1 MIHIL
6 LASVP
11 EVLSLKSFR
20 GEKEQLLC
28 IKANRL
34 QTAAGIKI
42 DGKTADIQALSG
54 SVVEEHCLLTFF
66 YVGQTS
72 FVCLD
77 VCWVSLSVCHQSD

>member
-6 LASVP
+6 LASEP

-42 DGKTADIQALSG
+42 DGKTGWYSG
-54 SVVEEHCLLTFF
+54 S
-66 YVGQTS
+66 
-72 FVCLD
+72 
-77 VCWVSLSVCHQSD
+77 